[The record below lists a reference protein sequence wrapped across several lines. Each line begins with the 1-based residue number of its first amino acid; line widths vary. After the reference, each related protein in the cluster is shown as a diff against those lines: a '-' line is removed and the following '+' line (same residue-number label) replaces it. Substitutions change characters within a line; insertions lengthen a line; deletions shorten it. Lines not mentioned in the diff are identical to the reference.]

1 MRLTEGPTQQGFS
14 KTQPFYFILF
24 FNGKFTEELIPCI
37 AMELYVCVYINF
49 FLYLCSRWN
58 CYSLSGSFIFANLG
72 LANMV
77 PL

>member
-24 FNGKFTEELIPCI
+24 FKGKFTEELIPCI

-49 FLYLCSRWN
+49 F
-58 CYSLSGSFIFANLG
+58 FILTYVLDEIAMAHLDLLFLQIWA
-72 LANMV
+72 
-77 PL
+77 